1 MIIRLTQ
8 RLAKKIK
15 ESPSQNY
22 PVGPN
27 AYADWSAHL
36 FTAKRAQYIIVSNTT
51 SLYSIVM
58 HGGGI
63 TDSNK
68 FIQSVFGFMAD
79 FMQSEG
85 HGFLFRRLIVP
96 EMTEVIFSKSAN
108 RSVLGSMNDFVES
121 AKLYL
126 IEMQLSPFET
136 SRGINETP
144 MTLLGYDSPR
154 EAFAKMAPGKA

>member
-15 ESPSQNY
+15 ISPSLNHSID
-22 PVGPN
+22 VN

-36 FTAKRAQYIIVSNTT
+36 FTSERAQYIIVSNTT

-68 FIQSVFGFMAD
+68 FIQSILSFMSD
-79 FMQSEG
+79 FMQREG
-85 HGFLFRRLIVP
+85 QEFLFRRLIVP
-96 EMTEVIFSKSAN
+96 ESQEVIFSKSAN
-108 RSVLGSMNDFVES
+108 RSVLGSMNDFIS
-121 AKLYL
+121 TAKFLL
-126 IEMQLSPFET
+126 IERELSPFEM
-136 SRGINETP
+136 SQIINETP
-144 MTLLGYDSPR
+144 MSILGYDSPKD
-154 EAFAKMAPGKA
+154 AFAKMALGKA